1 MFFFTLRRV
10 EKNIFD
16 PSWIRSLGTQKNL
29 PLVIVED
36 LFVVEGNQLLEL
48 IFQRKSAKK
57 RFWFQKFRA
66 ARAVTKQYINFKASS
81 FTVLSS

>member
-1 MFFFTLRRV
+1 MYLGPNSRNQGFFITYV
-10 EKNIFD
+10 SKKKNIIL

-29 PLVIVED
+29 PLVIFED

-57 RFWFQKFRA
+57 RF
-66 ARAVTKQYINFKASS
+66 
-81 FTVLSS
+81 